1 MDPGNYLCRLYVLL
15 SSNSDKKHLNMHVY
29 LTAQATHAA
38 VPEVGFLADTNS
50 AGAADQR
57 QTLASGF
64 SALSHATRAATQSP
78 IPLPPIAQGV
88 ALPGT
93 RDDSDAMCMSPP
105 HGATGS

>member
-1 MDPGNYLCRLYVLL
+1 V
-15 SSNSDKKHLNMHVY
+15 
-29 LTAQATHAA
+29 
-38 VPEVGFLADTNS
+38 DTNS
-50 AGAADQR
+50 TGVADQR

-78 IPLPPIAQGV
+78 IPLPPIAQQQQGV

-105 HGATGS
+105 HGAAGS